1 MKLCID
7 CKHFKRDW
15 ITYIVGRND
24 EFGKCVRPEGI
35 SLVDG
40 KSRVKTKYADLERS
54 YEHDCYCGEE
64 AKYFEEKK

>member
-15 ITYIVGRND
+15 LYYLGHGDR
-24 EFGKCVRPEGI
+24 FSKCVRPEGI
-35 SLVDG
+35 SLVNG
-40 KSRVKTKYADLERS
+40 KPCIKIKFADLERN
-54 YEHDCYCGEE
+54 YDYNCGEE